1 MNVQDEIAELRKALK
16 AAETKAARKAKA
28 GLEAVAEDIDPDKET
43 GTDGDPVSD
52 IREKLGA
59 LRDEL
64 NAMLGPVGEK
74 AAEIPAK
81 YPLATAMAALGLGVA
96 LGLSLSHKRR

>member
-16 AAETKAARKAKA
+16 AAEAKAARKAKTD
-28 GLEAVAEDIDPDKET
+28 LEELAEEIDPDKET
-43 GTDGDPVSD
+43 GPDGDPLGD